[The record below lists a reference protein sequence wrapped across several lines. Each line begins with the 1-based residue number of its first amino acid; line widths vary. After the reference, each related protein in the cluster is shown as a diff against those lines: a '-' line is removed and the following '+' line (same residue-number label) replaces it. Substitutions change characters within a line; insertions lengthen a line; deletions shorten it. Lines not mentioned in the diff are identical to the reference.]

1 MIKRFKL
8 EALTFLRNIYARII
22 CPQVCFFCGEET
34 GTGIPL
40 CGKCLQKEITEPVL
54 FRLKYPEKFCS
65 SCGKI
70 LISEKE
76 LCTNC
81 RAKLRE
87 KNEEG
92 AGEKTNEQET
102 EKKEGSAKLLSLQS
116 DFVKRVYTLYPY
128 KGRGGELLR
137 LWKNQN
143 MRGFAEIYAS
153 ALAAFIEGSL
163 ELQNIPMVPVPPRP
177 KKIKNKGW
185 DQIEDLSVYLEH
197 LYNLPILRC
206 LKRKDGAS
214 QKSLSR
220 EKRASN
226 LKGKIFLKQKKRL
239 LQSKDLKPA
248 LPEKLIILDDVMT
261 TGATLN
267 FCAAAL
273 KEGGCKEVIGLCLFF
288 D

>member
-1 MIKRFKL
+1 MIKRIKL
-8 EALTFLRNIYARII
+8 RALTYLRNIYARII

-34 GTGIPL
+34 GTGITL
-40 CGKCLQKEITEPVL
+40 CSKCLQKEITEPVL
-54 FRLKYPEKFCS
+54 FRLKNPEKFCS

-76 LCTNC
+76 FCTGC

-87 KNEEG
+87 KENLRTEEK
-92 AGEKTNEQET
+92 EKS
-102 EKKEGSAKLLSLQS
+102 KKEDCAKPISVQS
-116 DFVKRVYTLYPY
+116 DFVKRVYTIYPY

-153 ALAAFIEGSL
+153 AVASFIEEL
-163 ELQNIPMVPVPPRP
+163 PELQNIPMVPVPPRP
-177 KKIKNKGW
+177 KKIKTKGW
-185 DQIEDLSVYLEH
+185 DQIEDLSLYLEH
-197 LYNLPILRC
+197 IYNLPILRC
-206 LKRKDGAS
+206 LKRMDGAS
-214 QKSLSR
+214 QKSLSKG
-220 EKRASN
+220 KRASN
-226 LKGKIFLKQKKRL
+226 LKGKIFFKRQKSFSK
-239 LQSKDLKPA
+239 SKDLKTA

-267 FCAAAL
+267 FCASAL

>member
-1 MIKRFKL
+1 MIKKIKL
-8 EALTFLRNIYARII
+8 RALTYLRNIYARII

-34 GTGIPL
+34 GTGITL
-40 CGKCLQKEITEPVL
+40 CSKCLQKEITEPVL
-54 FRLKYPEKFCS
+54 FRLKNPEKFCS

-76 LCTNC
+76 FCTGC

-87 KNEEG
+87 KENLRTEEK
-92 AGEKTNEQET
+92 EKS
-102 EKKEGSAKLLSLQS
+102 KKEDCAKPISVQS
-116 DFVKRVYTLYPY
+116 DFVKRVYTIYPY

-153 ALAAFIEGSL
+153 AVASFIEEL
-163 ELQNIPMVPVPPRP
+163 PELQNIPMVPVPPRP
-177 KKIKNKGW
+177 KKIKTKGW
-185 DQIEDLSVYLEH
+185 DQIEDLSLYLEH
-197 LYNLPILRC
+197 IYNLPILRC
-206 LKRKDGAS
+206 LKRMDGAS
-214 QKSLSR
+214 QKSLSKG
-220 EKRASN
+220 KRASN
-226 LKGKIFLKQKKRL
+226 LKGKVFFKRQKSFSK
-239 LQSKDLKPA
+239 SKDLKTA

-267 FCAAAL
+267 FCASAL

>member
-1 MIKRFKL
+1 MIKKIKL
-8 EALTFLRNIYARII
+8 RALTYLRNIYARII

-40 CGKCLQKEITEPVL
+40 CSKCLQKEITEPVL
-54 FRLKYPEKFCS
+54 FRLKNPEKFCS

-76 LCTNC
+76 LCTDC

-87 KNEEG
+87 KEKLRTEEK
-92 AGEKTNEQET
+92 EKS
-102 EKKEGSAKLLSLQS
+102 KKEDCAKTISAQS
-116 DFVKRVYTLYPY
+116 DFVKRVYTIYPY
-128 KGRGGELLR
+128 KGRGGEILR

-153 ALAAFIEGSL
+153 AVASFIEGL
-163 ELQNIPMVPVPPRP
+163 TELQNVPMVPVPPRP
-177 KKIKNKGW
+177 KKIKTKGW
-185 DQIEDLSVYLEH
+185 DQIEDLSLYLEQI
-197 LYNLPILRC
+197 YNLPILRC
-206 LKRKDGAS
+206 LKRMDGAS

-220 EKRASN
+220 ERRASN
-226 LKGKIFLKQKKRL
+226 LKGKIFLTRQKSF
-239 LQSKDLKPA
+239 SKSEDLKTA

>member
-1 MIKRFKL
+1 MIKRIKL
-8 EALTFLRNIYARII
+8 RALTYLRNIYARII

-40 CGKCLQKEITEPVL
+40 CSKCLQKEIAEPVL
-54 FRLKYPEKFCS
+54 FRLKNPEKFCS

-76 LCTNC
+76 FCTDC

-87 KNEEG
+87 KED
-92 AGEKTNEQET
+92 
-102 EKKEGSAKLLSLQS
+102 SAKTLSAQS
-116 DFVKRVYTLYPY
+116 DFVKRVYTIYPY

-153 ALAAFIEGSL
+153 AVASFIEGMPD
-163 ELQNIPMVPVPPRP
+163 LQNIPMVPVPPRP
-177 KKIKNKGW
+177 KKIKTKGW
-185 DQIEDLSVYLEH
+185 DQIEDLSLYLEH
-197 LYNLPILRC
+197 IYNLPILRC
-206 LKRKDGAS
+206 LKRMDGAS
-214 QKSLSR
+214 QKSLSK

-226 LKGKIFLKQKKRL
+226 LKGKIFLKRQKSF
-239 LQSKDLKPA
+239 SKSEDLKTA